1 MSLIKITTKDRYALR
16 MMVELAE
23 TAGTRFV
30 SLRDVSQSID
40 VSKKYL
46 EQIVPSLVQAGLLA
60 TVRGPL
66 GGYRLAKPAN
76 EISVAEILRA
86 TDGGTPPVSCV
97 ADPAA
102 CGRSRACPTIRLW
115 KDLDDLVNGYLSK
128 LSLQQLVEQHQA
140 IISSSW
146 VI

>member
-1 MSLIKITTKDRYALR
+1 MSLIRITTKDRYALR

-23 TAGTRFV
+23 TAGSRFI
-30 SLRDVSQSID
+30 SLRDISESID

-76 EISVAEILRA
+76 EISVAEILHA
-86 TDGGTPPVSCV
+86 TDGGTPPISCV
-97 ADPAA
+97 ADPGT
-102 CGRSRACPTIRLW
+102 CDRSRVCPTIQLW
-115 KDLDDLVNGYLSK
+115 KDLDDLVNGYLEK

-140 IISSSW
+140 IISNSW